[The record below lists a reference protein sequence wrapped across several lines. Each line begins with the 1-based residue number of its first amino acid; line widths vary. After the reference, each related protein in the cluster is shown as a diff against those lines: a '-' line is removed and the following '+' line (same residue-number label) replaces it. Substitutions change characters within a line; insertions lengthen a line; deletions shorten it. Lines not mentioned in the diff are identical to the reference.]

1 MVIGT
6 YVTLLTADVSLS
18 SKFTETSASS
28 WVTVWACGAVNHFIV
43 VHTTC
48 GHRMLAYSG
57 QLPRDW
63 FACSWRASSVSE
75 ARLTVSKNWLDG
87 AGLPCVPPSGLRFK
101 AVFEL

>member
-1 MVIGT
+1 
-6 YVTLLTADVSLS
+6 
-18 SKFTETSASS
+18 
-28 WVTVWACGAVNHFIV
+28 
-43 VHTTC
+43 
-48 GHRMLAYSG
+48 MLAYSG

-101 AVFEL
+101 AVFELSPSLDRAGEELGVTLSKVTLLSADTA